1 MARNKDP
8 NRLRIG
14 FQDPTRPPHQISR
27 IVSRLADRIGFDSYW
42 FLDHF
47 MGIVP
52 PGMWSSDLTPAA
64 RIIRSPDEFFDPFVS
79 MASIGARTKRMRMGV
94 AVTDTVRLHPATIA
108 RAALTL
114 QHTTKGRFILGLGAG
129 ERENLDP
136 YGFSSAEL
144 VARCAEAVEVIRL
157 FWAARNP
164 VDFEGRFF
172 HLKGALLSLRP
183 YLSRPPPIWIA
194 ATGPRMLD
202 VAGRYGDG
210 WIAQWQSVDRYADS
224 LSRIREAARGSGR
237 DPSSITPALVMACL
251 VDADHEATHSALE
264 SRALRLG
271 ALVHDSWSWRDA
283 GGVHPFGENFRG
295 MVDFVPTRMVRDE
308 IDAAIDKVPWDVVH
322 ALYPHGTPDQLA
334 DRVRSYQRAGLRHV
348 IFENIMAVGKPA
360 KAISSFTALARTARL
375 LRKAPA

>member
-1 MARNKDP
+1 MARKDP
-8 NRLRIG
+8 DRLRIG

-27 IVSRLADRIGFDSYW
+27 IVARLADRIGFDSYW

-64 RIIRSPDEFFDPFVS
+64 RIIRSPDEFFDPFIS
-79 MASIGARTKRMRMGV
+79 LASIGARTKRLRLGV

-108 RAALTL
+108 RAALSL

-129 ERENLDP
+129 ERENLEP
-136 YGFSSAEL
+136 YGLPAEQL

-157 FWAARNP
+157 FWASRNP

-172 HLKGALLSLRP
+172 HLNGAVISLRP
-183 YLSRPPPIWIA
+183 YLSRPPPLWIA
-194 ATGPRMLD
+194 ATGPKMLEI
-202 VAGRYGDG
+202 AGRYGDG

-224 LSRIREAARGSGR
+224 LSRIREAARAAGR
-237 DPSSITPALVMACL
+237 DAAAVMPGLVMACL
-251 VDADHEATHSALE
+251 VDSNHEATHGALE

-271 ALVHDSWSWRDA
+271 ALVHDAEAWRDA

-295 MVDFVPTRMVRDE
+295 MVDFVPTRISRDE
-308 IDAAIDKVPWDVVH
+308 VAAAIDKVSWDVVH
-322 ALYPHGTPDQLA
+322 ALYPHGTSEQMA
-334 DRVRSYQRAGLRHV
+334 DRVREYQRAGLRHV
-348 IFENIMAVGKPA
+348 IFENITAVGKPA
-360 KAISSFTALARTARL
+360 KALSSFAALAKTARL
-375 LRKAPA
+375 LRKSV